1 MLAPREFDVATRPWL
16 GRGAM
21 ELPNRSI
28 NETIATTRTPR
39 ITQNGHQRKMAL
51 IDCMQKI
58 QSGRA
63 ARVYSFVQAAIGP
76 GVFVREINYKDA
88 PFMQH

>member
-1 MLAPREFDVATRPWL
+1 
-16 GRGAM
+16 
-21 ELPNRSI
+21 
-28 NETIATTRTPR
+28 
-39 ITQNGHQRKMAL
+39 MAL
-51 IDCMQKI
+51 IDCMQKM